1 MDLAS
6 PKYFQAPLLFSNGE
20 PGMEANATSIY
31 GQSNDNPFSDTFSD
45 PLCKLNLKETS
56 EFVKSFPMSGSNSS
70 NTGLDVSVHRRRVGV
85 NSVTTQRGVF
95 EDPSTPGRPVFSF
108 SGGGGGGGGNLAR
121 KSFPSKW
128 DDAEK
133 WLISSSCHESP
144 AHTIKPESSKV
155 AKQCDNFK
163 QQAEVFSEKSR
174 VTEEK
179 VTKVVSSF
187 KGLVSLE
194 HHNPTRGFNGVPSS
208 NDVFLKDKFTDE
220 VEPILPNFRCSEPSR
235 EGFLFR
241 NSVSETMKDA
251 GTEVFHEVKHKD
263 AGTEMTPLGSS
274 ATSRCHTPCKSSSP
288 ARHNTPANRSGPL
301 EPANSNSSNST
312 IDISQ
317 LQECHLAKLQLGSQ
331 YDSITSNW
339 SSREEEEEE
348 VSKSLRH
355 FETGSACRK
364 SVSDSRTP
372 TWEEEERTKCC
383 LRYQREE
390 AKIQAWVN
398 LQSAK
403 AEAQSRKL
411 EVKIQKMRSKLE
423 EKLMKR
429 MAVVHRKAEEWR
441 ASAQQQ
447 HAEQMQK
454 PNSLPMINRSNSN
467 FSGNISCGQQAS
479 PGYLANWNGPF
490 GYSLLFPG
498 VGLCCQWMANAMLGN
513 FPKFWLSTIILGD
526 FKSSSSFL
534 FPLALALLFD
544 TLSSVLLDLT
554 ANRSKMFLTRTE
566 YDRGVNTF
574 SPEGRLFQVE
584 YAIEAIKLGSTAI
597 GIKTKDGVVLAVEKR
612 ITSPLLEPSSVEK
625 IMEIDD
631 HIGCAMSGLIADA
644 RTLVE
649 HARVET
655 QNHRFSYGEPM
666 TVESTTQALCDL
678 ALRFGEGD
686 EESMSR
692 PFGVS
697 LLIAG
702 HDENGPSLYYTDPSG
717 TFWQC
722 NAKAIGSGSEGADSS
737 LQEQFN
743 KDLTLLEAETI
754 ALSILKQVMEE
765 KVTPNNVDIAKV
777 APTYHLYTPSE
788 VEAVITRL

>member
-6 PKYFQAPLLFSNGE
+6 PKCFQAPLLFPSNGE
-20 PGMEANATSIY
+20 PGVETNASLY
-31 GQSNDNPFSDTFSD
+31 GQSNGNPFADTFSD

-56 EFVKSFPMSGSNSS
+56 EFVKSFPMAASNTTTTTTT
-70 NTGLDVSVHRRRVGV
+70 TGLDVSMQRRRGV
-85 NSVTTQRGVF
+85 NSVTTQRRVL
-95 EDPSTPGRPVFSF
+95 ETPCTPGRPVFSF
-108 SGGGGGGGGNLAR
+108 SGGNLAR

-144 AHTIKPESSKV
+144 AHTIKSLLESSKV
-155 AKQCDNFK
+155 TKQCDNFK
-163 QQAEVFSEKSR
+163 QQAEVFAEKSR

-179 VTKVVSSF
+179 ITKVV
-187 KGLVSLE
+187 KGPVSLE
-194 HHNPTRGFNGVPSS
+194 HHNPTRGFSGIPGST
-208 NDVFLKDKFTDE
+208 DVFLKDKFTDE

-241 NSVSETMKDA
+241 NSVSETMTDA
-251 GTEVFHEVKHKD
+251 GTEMYHDVKHKD

-274 ATSRCHTPCKSSSP
+274 TTSRCHTPCKSSSP

-301 EPANSNSSNST
+301 ASGNSNSSNST

-372 TWEEEERTKCC
+372 AWEEEERTKCC
-383 LRYQREE
+383 LRYRREE

-398 LQSAK
+398 LQNAK

-454 PNSLPMINRSNSN
+454 PNNILISNRSNLQ
-467 FSGNISCGQQAS
+467 FSGNISCGC
-479 PGYLANWNGPF
+479 
-490 GYSLLFPG
+490 FP
-498 VGLCCQWMANAMLGN
+498 CNN
-513 FPKFWLSTIILGD
+513 
-526 FKSSSSFL
+526 SS
-534 FPLALALLFD
+534 
-544 TLSSVLLDLT
+544 
-554 ANRSKMFLTRTE
+554 
-566 YDRGVNTF
+566 
-574 SPEGRLFQVE
+574 
-584 YAIEAIKLGSTAI
+584 
-597 GIKTKDGVVLAVEKR
+597 
-612 ITSPLLEPSSVEK
+612 
-625 IMEIDD
+625 
-631 HIGCAMSGLIADA
+631 
-644 RTLVE
+644 
-649 HARVET
+649 
-655 QNHRFSYGEPM
+655 
-666 TVESTTQALCDL
+666 
-678 ALRFGEGD
+678 
-686 EESMSR
+686 
-692 PFGVS
+692 
-697 LLIAG
+697 
-702 HDENGPSLYYTDPSG
+702 
-717 TFWQC
+717 
-722 NAKAIGSGSEGADSS
+722 
-737 LQEQFN
+737 
-743 KDLTLLEAETI
+743 
-754 ALSILKQVMEE
+754 
-765 KVTPNNVDIAKV
+765 
-777 APTYHLYTPSE
+777 
-788 VEAVITRL
+788 